1 MIHDTAHKLNSPLH
15 PDDLSVLHD
24 VLTRVCELRGEAST
38 SPQAEKDAKLLIN
51 LYQSGVRNR
60 HQLVAMLTGKKFP

>member
-1 MIHDTAHKLNSPLH
+1 MIHDIADKLNSPLR

-38 SPQAEKDAKLLIN
+38 PPQAEKDAKLLIN